1 MNMALSETTT
11 TEKDALINR
20 LVEFISS
27 VGIDVQEGLTGD
39 VTFVPG
45 LDIQNGTLIFDRKKL
60 LYPGDLLHEAGHI
73 AVTTAA
79 ERKLLHGNV
88 TGGMTEKEGEEMA
101 AMLWSYAA
109 AVKLG
114 ISPAVVFHPNGY
126 KGDSLWLL
134 DNYSKNVFIGI
145 PLITWMGMTTK
156 EQFPIMKKW
165 LRD

>member
-1 MNMALSETTT
+1 MSLNENTPAEKEALV
-11 TEKDALINR
+11 NR

-27 VGIDVQEGLTGD
+27 VGIDVREGLTGE

-45 LDIQNGTLIFDRKKL
+45 LDIQKGVLVFDRSKL
-60 LYPGDLLHEAGHI
+60 SYPGDLLHEAGHI

-79 ERKLLHGNV
+79 ERKSLHGNV
-88 TGGMTEKEGEEMA
+88 TDGMPEKQGEEFA

-109 AVKLG
+109 CIKLG

-134 DNYSKNVFIGI
+134 DNYSNNVFIGL

-156 EQFPIMKKW
+156 DEFPVMKKW